1 MFFWFVTLS
10 VLGVFLVFRD
20 AELDYR
26 LVAVG
31 SILPDFVDGIMFRAL
46 GPLHSV
52 TAAVAFLSVVMLAT
66 KRGTVN
72 RKRLLAVP
80 IGVFAHLVLDG
91 AWANTKGFWWPLAG
105 WELSGPL
112 PSFDRALVLI
122 LIQEV
127 IGIAGGAY
135 LYKRFGLRHQK
146 LRQKFLSTGSIDKRV
161 V

>member
-1 MFFWFVTLS
+1 MFVWFLTLS

-20 AELDYR
+20 ADLDYR
-26 LVAVG
+26 LVAFG
-31 SILPDFVDGIMFRAL
+31 AILPDLIDGIAFRGL

-52 TAAVAFLSVVMLAT
+52 TAAVGFLGLVMLAT
-66 KRGTVN
+66 KRGSGR

-91 AWANTKGFWWPLAG
+91 AWANTVGFWWPFAG
-105 WELSGPL
+105 RHLSGPI
-112 PSFDRALVLI
+112 PSFDRSIAVL
-122 LIQEV
+122 LIQEGLGLV
-127 IGIAGGAY
+127 AGGY

-146 LRQKFLSTGSIDKRV
+146 LRQKFLSTGNVDKRV